1 VKPPIHLIFIFVVP
15 FYNFANNVDL
25 GFNFSKFCY
34 HLCKQVLDLGFSCSK
49 FDCVS
54 MYVDVDFS
62 CYLFFQKSLSILL
75 VLIVSHLCK

>member
-25 GFNFSKFCY
+25 GF
-34 HLCKQVLDLGFSCSK
+34 SCSK

-54 MYVDVDFS
+54 TYVDGDFS
-62 CYLFFQKSLSILL
+62 CYLFFKQVYQS
-75 VLIVSHLCK
+75 CWF